1 MRGRELHLLGGI
13 VALAALAR
21 FATLDQQSFWYDEAV
36 TVGLVRMD
44 FGDMLDRIPDSES
57 TPPLYY
63 VVGWVWGEVFGTGEI
78 GLRSLSAL
86 CGTAFVPVAYA
97 VGARAVGVRVGLVA
111 AALAA
116 VNPLLVW
123 YSQEARAYALLVLVG
138 GLSFLFFIRLLTGD
152 PRRRTLV
159 LWAVVSA
166 LALATHYFAAFLVAI
181 EAVWLLAAAANRRP
195 VAVAAAALA
204 AVEVAHLPLLLHQR
218 SLNLADFI
226 DEIPLGY
233 RLARTPKQF
242 LVGFDAP
249 GEVISGVAAGLFV
262 VLALWFVWSRGD
274 DRERR
279 AARIGLTVG
288 AALLA
293 GTGLLAVVGVDYF
306 DTRNVLVAW
315 LPLALA
321 VATGLGAR
329 HSGRAGLAATVA
341 LALLSASTMLF
352 VVTRESLQRDNWRGV
367 ADTLGKPHATPR
379 AVVVT
384 PSAAV
389 QPFAVYR
396 PALDPMPDAGVPV
409 REVALVALPVR
420 RRTQSRPE
428 EPPRPEAHRPPV
440 LAGFALVEPP
450 QFEKTFTLLRY
461 VSETPTLLT
470 PADLQGAHI
479 ESERPSAVLIE
490 G

>member
-1 MRGRELHLLGGI
+1 MVRGRELQLLGGI
-13 VALAALAR
+13 VALAAVAR

-63 VVGWVWGEVFGTGEI
+63 VVAWLWADLFGTGEI

-97 VGARAVGVRVGLVA
+97 VGARAVSGRVGLIA

-123 YSQEARAYALLVLVG
+123 YSQEARAYALLVLLG

-152 PRRRTLV
+152 PSRRTLV

-195 VAVAAAALA
+195 VAVAVAGLA
-204 AVEVAHLPLLLHQR
+204 VVELAHLPLLLHQR
-218 SLNLADFI
+218 SRDLADFI
-226 DEIPLGY
+226 DDISLGY
-233 RLARTPKQF
+233 RFARTPKQF

-249 GEVISGVAAGLFV
+249 GEVISAIVAGAL
-262 VLALWFVWSRGD
+262 VLVALWLVWSRGD

-279 AARIGLTVG
+279 AAVTGLVVG
-288 AALLA
+288 GALLVA
-293 GTGLLAVVGVDYF
+293 TALLAVVGVDYF

-315 LPLALA
+315 LPLAVA
-321 VATGLGAR
+321 VAAGFGAR
-329 HSGRAGLAATVA
+329 HSGRTGLVAVVA
-341 LALLSASTMLF
+341 LALVGASTVVF
-352 VVTRESLQRDNWRGV
+352 VATRESLQRDDWRGAASALDDALV
-367 ADTLGKPHATPR
+367 EPR
-379 AVVVT
+379 AVVVS
-384 PSAAV
+384 PASAPL
-389 QPFAVYR
+389 PFAVYAPR
-396 PALDPMPDAGVPV
+396 LEQMPRAAEALV
-409 REVALVALPVR
+409 REVDIVALPNR
-420 RRTQSRPE
+420 ARTQSRRDP
-428 EPPRPEAHRPPV
+428 PPRPDGHPPP
-440 LAGFALVEPP
+440 APGFELVETH
-450 QFEKTFTLLRY
+450 FEETFTLLRY
-461 VSETPTLLT
+461 TATAPVSLT
-470 PADLQGAHI
+470 PEALAAGRIDLEHAA
-479 ESERPSAVLIE
+479 AVFVE
-490 G
+490 P